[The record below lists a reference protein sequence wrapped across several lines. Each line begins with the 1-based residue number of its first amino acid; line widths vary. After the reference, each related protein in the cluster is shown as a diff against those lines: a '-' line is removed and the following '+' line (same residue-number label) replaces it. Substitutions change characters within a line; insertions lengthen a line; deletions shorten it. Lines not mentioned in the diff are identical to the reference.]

1 MKSPFVMKRHISTHH
16 GILSAGQC
24 LNMTYIT
31 SSVEHSQIYVN
42 PLCLAPFLTKETTFC
57 EQFADYLKSIH
68 YFTHEAGS
76 VGSQLKYLVYI
87 DWILFCPECFIF
99 SNTQE
104 GHSFS

>member
-1 MKSPFVMKRHISTHH
+1 M
-16 GILSAGQC
+16 GIIFPTDHASGIMPVLKTRFNY
-24 LNMTYIT
+24 LTYT
-31 SSVEHSQIYVN
+31 SCIY
-42 PLCLAPFLTKETTFC
+42 
-57 EQFADYLKSIH
+57 QFADYLKSIH
-68 YFTHEAGS
+68 YFTHKAGS